1 MRDYLETVTRR
12 VVVYDGGM
20 GATLEQFD
28 LTQEDYGGL
37 QGKCHEA
44 LVLNRPDVIEGVHAS
59 MLDAGAEVVETDT
72 FQGSRLK
79 LEEWG
84 LADYTVEVNTKAAEI
99 ARRAA
104 GEHRF
109 VAGSIGPTGYLP
121 ASDDSTLG
129 QIRFGELVEVFA
141 EQAAGL
147 VDGGADLII
156 IETAQ
161 DILEVKAAVFGARE
175 AFKSTGRTLPIHTSV
190 SLLPNGGKMLLGT
203 DISAVLCT
211 LEALRVDVIGL
222 NCSTGPEDMRDA
234 IRFLGEFC
242 SVPVACIPNAGL
254 PLQGPDGETIFP
266 EQPGPLADALAE
278 FVERYG
284 VGVVG
289 GCCGTTPEH
298 IRAIVERVRPA
309 GGDTARGANGDT
321 APRTTAAGAALPTRA
336 APPSAG
342 GGAKGSTTL
351 PTRAV
356 APRPAP
362 RPPHLSSMIAATPLV
377 QEPHPTMVGERVN
390 SQGSRK
396 AKQLLLADDYDG
408 LVQIAEDQV
417 TGGAHVLDTCVA
429 LTERSDE
436 DEQMRQVVK
445 RISLTQPAPIQVDST
460 EPEVIETALEQIP
473 GRAIV
478 NSVNLE
484 AGRDKLDRVVPL
496 ALAHGAAL
504 IALTIDEVG
513 MAKTAQRKVEI
524 AERIRD
530 LCCEEHGL
538 DPELLIFDCLTFTL
552 TTGDEEWRPSA
563 VETIEGIRRIKA
575 EIPHVKTSLGVSNV
589 SFGVSPG
596 ARAVL
601 NSVFLHHC
609 VQAGLDL
616 AMVNPNHITPY
627 SEISHEERKLADDLV
642 FNRSEDALQHF
653 IEHFESKG
661 ETEAQTTA
669 NPTEG
674 MEPEEALHFHILRRR
689 KEGVE
694 DWIDLSV
701 EKIGAVPTLNEVL
714 LPAMKEV
721 GDKFG
726 AGELILPFVLQS
738 AEVMKRAVAQLEK
751 YLDKI
756 EGYTKGTVV
765 LATVFG
771 DVHDIGKSLVNT
783 ILTNNGYTVIDLGKQ
798 VPIQTILD
806 AAQEHEATAIGLS
819 ALLVST
825 SKQMPACIQELHAK
839 GLQYPVLIGGAAINR
854 AFSFRALYPG
864 GKDSTEPYAPGV
876 FYCKDAF
883 EGLSVMDQLIDEQAH
898 TALLEKLRAGAT
910 AFREKG
916 EEPVEQGDLTDSS
929 VRSPART
936 DAPVPTPPYWG
947 VREIPVDLNAVYS
960 HLDTHVLFKLH
971 WGGKGVKGEAWR
983 ELVEENFRPRLE
995 RMWAEANGRLAG
1007 ERPEEHANGRTGAS
1021 SKDAE
1026 ETQAHAPYLH
1036 PRALLGF
1043 FPCYAAGNDIVVLDP
1058 EDRATELTRF
1068 VCPRQPKGDRICLA
1082 DFFRSGVKV
1091 EGEGAKAGAAGAA
1104 AAAGSSSYLPP
1115 AELDVIAVQA
1125 VTVGS
1130 EVTELMA
1137 KLEAEGEFAEQLFVH
1152 GLGVQTAEGLAE
1164 WLHHEA
1170 RAMLSIPATQGRR
1183 YSWGYPAVPEQSEH
1197 LKVEKLLD
1205 LGQIGMKITDGYAP
1219 EPEQS
1224 TLALVAHHPQ
1234 AIYFGTRQGR
1244 LLPDGSPDDLIKGS
1258 YRDPSLAGFDGVRE
1272 LADEDPPDGV
1282 VEGEDEPALAG

>member
-1 MRDYLETVTRR
+1 MPARDYLKAIHEH
-12 VVVYDGGM
+12 VVIYDGGM

-28 LTQEDYGGL
+28 LTSEDYGGL
-37 QGKCHEA
+37 AGKCHEA

-79 LEEWG
+79 LSEWG
-84 LADYTVEVNTKAAEI
+84 LGDYTVEINTKAAEI
-99 ARRAA
+99 ARKAA
-104 GEHRF
+104 GEHRY

-121 ASDDSTLG
+121 ASEDPALG
-129 QIRFGELVEVFA
+129 QIRFGELVEVFT
-141 EQAAGL
+141 EQAEGL
-147 VDGGADLII
+147 IDGGADLII

-161 DILEVKAAVFGARE
+161 DILEVKAAVFGARA
-175 AFKSTGRTLPIHTSV
+175 AFTSTGRTLPIHTSV

-203 DISAVLCT
+203 DISAVLAT
-211 LEALRVDVIGL
+211 LEALNVDVIGL

-242 SVPVACIPNAGL
+242 PVPVACIPNAGL

-266 EQPGPLADALAE
+266 EKPEPLADTLAE
-278 FVERYG
+278 FVERYR
-284 VGVVG
+284 VGIVG
-289 GCCGTTPEH
+289 GCCGTTPQH
-298 IRAIVERVRPA
+298 I
-309 GGDTARGANGDT
+309 
-321 APRTTAAGAALPTRA
+321 AALAARIGSPPTRR
-336 APPSAG
+336 
-342 GGAKGSTTL
+342 TVT
-351 PTRAV
+351 
-356 APRPAP
+356 PRPAP
-362 RPPHLSSMIAATPLV
+362 RQPHLSSMIAAAPLA
-377 QEPHPTMVGERVN
+377 QEPAPTMVGERVN

-408 LVQIAEDQV
+408 LVQVAEDQV
-417 TGGAHVLDTCVA
+417 TGGAHVLDVCVA

-436 DEQMRQVVK
+436 DEQMRLTVK
-445 RISLTQPAPIQVDST
+445 KISLTQPAPIQVDST
-460 EPEVIETALEQIP
+460 EPEVIERALEQIP

-484 AGRDKLDRVVPL
+484 AGRAKLDRVVPV

-513 MAKTAQRKVEI
+513 MAKTAARKLEVAQRIHE
-524 AERIRD
+524 
-530 LCCEEHGL
+530 LCCAEHGL

-552 TTGDEEWRPSA
+552 TTGDEEWKPSA
-563 VETIEGIRRIKA
+563 VETIEGIRAIKA
-575 EIPHVKTSLGVSNV
+575 AIPHVKTSLGVSNV

-609 VQAGLDL
+609 VDAGLDL

-627 SEISHEERKLADDLV
+627 AEIPDTERALADDLV
-642 FNRSEDALQHF
+642 FNRREDALERF
-653 IEHFESKG
+653 IAHFEAKG
-661 ETEAQTTA
+661 ESDSDPTRPAADPTA
-669 NPTEG
+669 G

-689 KEGVE
+689 RDGVE
-694 DWIDLSV
+694 QWIDRSV
-701 EKIGAVPTLNEVL
+701 QKIGAVPTLNDVL

-783 ILTNNGYTVIDLGKQ
+783 ILTNNGYTVVDLGKQ
-798 VPIQTILD
+798 VPIQAIVD

-825 SKQMPACIQELHAK
+825 SKQMPACIAELHAK
-839 GLQYPVLIGGAAINR
+839 GLPYPVLIGGAAINR
-854 AFSFRALYPG
+854 AFGYRALYPH
-864 GKDSTEPYAPGV
+864 GKASDELYGPGV
-876 FYCKDAF
+876 FYCNDAF
-883 EGLSVMDQLIDEQAH
+883 EGLAVMDQLIDPDARAALVAKLRTGAAEFRAKGDQPSEQA
-898 TALLEKLRAGAT
+898 
-910 AFREKG
+910 
-916 EEPVEQGDLTDSS
+916 DLSDDS

-936 DAPVPTPPYWG
+936 DAPVPTPPFWG
-947 VREIPVDLNAVYS
+947 VREIDVDLAEVYR

-971 WGGKGVKGEAWR
+971 WGGRGVKGEAWQTLLR
-983 ELVEENFRPRLE
+983 EDFRPRLA
-995 RMWAEANGRLAG
+995 RMWREATAG
-1007 ERPEEHANGRTGAS
+1007 SDVRS
-1021 SKDAE
+1021 
-1026 ETQAHAPYLH
+1026 PYLR

-1043 FPCYAAGNDIVVLDP
+1043 FPCYSLGNDIVVLEP
-1058 EDRATELTRF
+1058 PGPGEAPSPGAGELTRF
-1068 VCPRQPKGDRICLA
+1068 VCPRQPKGDRLCLA
-1082 DFFRSGVKV
+1082 DFFRP
-1091 EGEGAKAGAAGAA
+1091 
-1104 AAAGSSSYLPP
+1104 AAGSDPP
-1115 AELDVIAVQA
+1115 RPPEELDVIAVQA

-1164 WLHHEA
+1164 WLHANA
-1170 RAMLSIPATQGRR
+1170 REMLGIDAAQGRR

-1197 LKVEKLLD
+1197 LKVEKLLELD
-1205 LGQIGMKITDGYAP
+1205 QIGMRITDGYAP

-1224 TLALVAHHPQ
+1224 TLALIAHHPQ

-1244 LLPDGSPDDLIKGS
+1244 LLPDGSPDDLIRGS
-1258 YRDPSLAGFDGVRE
+1258 SRDPSLFGVSDDGGSGPDLSDSE
-1272 LADEDPPDGV
+1272 PPDGA
-1282 VEGEDEPALAG
+1282 VESEDEPAMAGDGSA

>member
-1 MRDYLETVTRR
+1 MASPRDYRQAVRER

-28 LTQEDYGGL
+28 LTSEDYGGL
-37 QGKCHEA
+37 AGKCHEA

-59 MLDAGAEVVETDT
+59 MLEAGAEVVETDT
-72 FQGSRLK
+72 FQASRLK
-79 LEEWG
+79 LDEWG

-99 ARRAA
+99 ARKAA
-104 GEHRF
+104 GEQRF
-109 VAGSIGPTGYLP
+109 VAGSIGPTGFLP
-121 ASDDSTLG
+121 ASDDPTLG
-129 QIRFGELVEVFA
+129 QISFRDLVEVFS

-147 VDGGADLII
+147 IDGGADLII

-161 DILEVKAAVFGARE
+161 DILEVKAAIFGARE
-175 AFKSTGRTLPIHTSV
+175 AFKSTGRTLPIHASV

-211 LEALRVDVIGL
+211 LEALKVDVIGL
-222 NCSTGPEDMRDA
+222 NCSTGPQDMRDA

-242 SVPVACIPNAGL
+242 PVPVACIPNAGL

-266 EQPGPLADALAE
+266 EQPEPLAEALEE

-289 GCCGTTPEH
+289 GCCGTMPDH
-298 IRAIVERVRPA
+298 IRAIAERV
-309 GGDTARGANGDT
+309 GG
-321 APRTTAAGAALPTRA
+321 
-336 APPSAG
+336 
-342 GGAKGSTTL
+342 
-351 PTRAV
+351 RAV
-356 APRPAP
+356 EPRPA
-362 RPPHLSSMIAATPLV
+362 RRSPHLSSMIAATPLV
-377 QEPHPTMVGERVN
+377 QEPRPTMVGERVN

-396 AKQLLLADDYDG
+396 AKELLLADDYDG

-417 TGGAHVLDTCVA
+417 AGGAHVLDLCVA

-436 DEQMRQVVK
+436 DEQMRQLAK
-445 RISLTQPAPIQVDST
+445 RISLTQEPPIQIDST
-460 EPEVIETALEQIP
+460 EPEVIERALEQIP

-484 AGRDKLDRVVPL
+484 AGRDKLDRVVPV

-524 AERIRD
+524 AKRIRD

-538 DPELLIFDCLTFTL
+538 DPEVLIFDCLTFTL

-575 EIPHVKTSLGVSNV
+575 EIPGVKTSLGVSNV

-609 VQAGLDL
+609 VEAGLDL

-627 SEISHEERKLADDLV
+627 SEITDEERALADDLV
-642 FNRSEDALQHF
+642 FNRSEDALEKF
-653 IEHFESKG
+653 IAHFESKG
-661 ETEAQTTA
+661 EEEAQTSA

-694 DWIDLSV
+694 EWIDASV

-738 AEVMKRAVAQLEK
+738 AEVMKKAVAQLEK

-783 ILTNNGYTVIDLGKQ
+783 ILTNNGYTVVDLGKQ

-825 SKQMPACIQELHAK
+825 SKQMPACIQELHSK
-839 GLQYPVLIGGAAINR
+839 GMRYPVLIGGAAINR
-854 AFSFRALYPG
+854 AFSYRALYPG
-864 GKDSTEPYAPGV
+864 GRESDEQYEPGV

-883 EGLSVMDQLIDEQAH
+883 EGLSVMDQLVDAEAH
-898 TALLEKLRAGAT
+898 GALLEKLRTGAT
-910 AFREKG
+910 EFREKG
-916 EEPVEQGDLTDSS
+916 EEPEEQLNFADDS
-929 VRSPART
+929 VRSNVSADR
-936 DAPVPTPPYWG
+936 PVPTPPWWG
-947 VREIPVDLNAVYS
+947 VREVPVDMDEVYS

-971 WGGKGVKGEAWR
+971 WGGRGVKGEAWR
-983 ELVEENFRPRLE
+983 ELVDGDFRPRLE
-995 RMWAEANGRLAG
+995 RMWG
-1007 ERPEEHANGRTGAS
+1007 EQ
-1021 SKDAE
+1021 D
-1026 ETQAHAPYLH
+1026 YLH

-1043 FPCYAAGNDIVVLDP
+1043 FPCYAQGNDIVVLDRD
-1058 EDRATELTRF
+1058 DRATELTRF

-1082 DFFRSGVKV
+1082 DFFRPAVDGK
-1091 EGEGAKAGAAGAA
+1091 
-1104 AAAGSSSYLPP
+1104 PP
-1115 AELDVIAVQA
+1115 EELDVIAVQA

-1137 KLEAEGEFAEQLFVH
+1137 RLESDGEFAEQLFVH

-1164 WLHHEA
+1164 WLHWKA
-1170 RAMLSIPATQGRR
+1170 REMLAIPSTQGRR

-1197 LKVEKLLD
+1197 LKVEKLLG
-1205 LGQIGMKITDGYAP
+1205 LERIGMEISDGYAP
-1219 EPEQS
+1219 IPEQS

-1244 LLPDGSPDDLIKGS
+1244 LLPDGSPDDVIKGS
-1258 YRDPSLAGFDGVRE
+1258 HRDPSLFGE
-1272 LADEDPPDGV
+1272 LEDVDPPEGS
-1282 VEGEDEPALAG
+1282 VEAEDLPTVPT